1 MSVTTHERPGVYS
14 EYDASSVVQG
24 RQGRKMVGMAAIHA
38 TAPAGVP
45 QTVTSYE
52 GALIAFGSTG
62 GQDMTELIRL
72 ALKNGAAG
80 VVAVPVADDEGYEA
94 AFAALAA
101 MDDIGVVI
109 CDSVDREVQ
118 QSLRDSAAASAAR
131 RERIAS
137 VEKASGAQ
145 RERIGVVSGG
155 ASETAAKL
163 VERAG
168 KLNSERV
175 VLVAPGGTDE
185 EGKAV
190 SGLSLAAAVA
200 GAIAGTTDPAL
211 PLGGAVLSG
220 LYGLETT
227 YGDNDLDLLIRG
239 GVTPAERTGG
249 VTSVVRGVTTR
260 TTTDGTADTTWRELS
275 TILVVDD
282 VIPGIRSALRSK
294 FHRAKNTEQ
303 SRGAIRSQVVLE
315 LENRKER
322 EIISGYDNVA
332 VSADPDNPTVCQVEF
347 SFSAAQGLNQIWLTA
362 HITV

>member
-1 MSVTTHERPGVYS
+1 MSITVHERPGVYS
-14 EYDASSVVQG
+14 SYDASSLVRG
-24 RQGRKMVGMAAIHA
+24 SDGRKTVGLIAVNAQA
-38 TAPAGVP
+38 QAGAP
-45 QTVTSYE
+45 QTITSYE
-52 GALIAFGSTG
+52 AACAAFGAGEQET
-62 GQDMTELIRL
+62 DMAQLVRLIL
-72 ALKNGAAG
+72 LNGAAA
-80 VVAVPVADDEGYEA
+80 VVALPIAGAEGYDD
-94 AFAALAA
+94 AFTTMNAQENVS
-101 MDDIGVVI
+101 IVV
-109 CDSVDREVQ
+109 CDSTDQGVQ
-118 QSLRDSAAASAAR
+118 QSLRDAVLAASAAR
-131 RERIAS
+131 RERIAVVAGEAQES
-137 VEKASGAQ
+137 VSALIDRAKA
-145 RERIGVVSGG
+145 
-155 ASETAAKL
+155 
-163 VERAG
+163 
-168 KLNSERV
+168 LNCERV

>member
-1 MSVTTHERPGVYS
+1 
-14 EYDASSVVQG
+14 
-24 RQGRKMVGMAAIHA
+24 
-38 TAPAGVP
+38 
-45 QTVTSYE
+45 
-52 GALIAFGSTG
+52 
-62 GQDMTELIRL
+62 MTELIRL

-118 QSLRDSAAASAAR
+118 QSLRDSAAAASAAR
-131 RERIAS
+131 RERIA
-137 VEKASGAQ
+137 VAA
-145 RERIGVVSGG
+145 GG
-155 ASETAAKL
+155 AGETVTEL
-163 VERAG
+163 LERA
-168 KLNSERV
+168 KALNSERV